1 MDYQFFKF
9 FNSLAGK
16 KEWLDILLIMLGNY
30 LIMFI
35 PIIIFLVYFFSKRRK
50 KIYPL
55 LLQTLIAFGLIY
67 FFVYLIGLL
76 VARPRPFIS
85 HQDVYQLDKF
95 FSKSTDF
102 SFPSHHAAV
111 AFIFAW
117 IVLFDWRRFGI
128 IIFILACLTGLG
140 RVFIGVHYPTDIVA
154 GALIS
159 LLAALLIK
167 KFLLKYIKHG
177 NT

>member
-1 MDYQFFKF
+1 MDYQILKF

-16 KEWLDILLIMLGNY
+16 KEWLDILLIILGDY
-30 LIMFI
+30 LIIFI

-55 LLQTLIAFGLIY
+55 LLQILVAFGLIY
-67 FFVYLIGLL
+67 LFVYLIGLL

-85 HQDVYQLDKF
+85 HQDIYQLDKF

-117 IVLFDWRRFGI
+117 IILFDWRRFGAI
-128 IIFILACLTGLG
+128 ILVLSSLAGLG
-140 RVFIGVHYPTDIVA
+140 RVFMGVHYLTDIIA

-159 LLAALLIK
+159 LIVVLLIR
-167 KFLLKYIKHG
+167 KFLLKYIKYG